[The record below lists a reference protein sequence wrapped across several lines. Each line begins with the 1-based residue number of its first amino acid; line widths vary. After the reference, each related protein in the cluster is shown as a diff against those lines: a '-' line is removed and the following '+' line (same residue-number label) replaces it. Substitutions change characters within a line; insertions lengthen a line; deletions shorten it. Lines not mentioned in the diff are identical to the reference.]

1 MCLLFFF
8 FLMSPQP
15 PRSTRTDTL
24 FPYTTL
30 FRSLLDVAVNDIFPG
45 RIAVVSSFG
54 TESAVLLDLVA
65 QVNPATPVIFLETGK
80 HFAETLAYRDELVA
94 RLGLSD
100 VRSVAPAEDA
110 RVWADRNG
118 TLWQRSPDLCCRL
131 RKVLPLERALSGFS
145 AWINGRKRFQ
155 GGQRR
160 HLGHFEAA
168 DSRIKVNPLASWD
181 TAALARAFVERDLP
195 RHPLGARGYPSVGCA
210 PCTTKGDGA
219 AGSRAGRWA
228 GSDKI
233 ECDIHRTAHS
243 PLGGSKGLR

>member
-1 MCLLFFF
+1 MIVRSDLFCVFFF
-8 FLMSPQP
+8 KQKTAYEM
-15 PRSTRTDTL
+15 
-24 FPYTTL
+24 
-30 FRSLLDVAVNDIFPG
+30 
-45 RIAVVSSFG
+45 RISDWS
-54 TESAVLLDLVA
+54 
-65 QVNPATPVIFLETGK
+65 
-80 HFAETLAYRDELVA
+80 
-94 RLGLSD
+94 SD
-100 VRSVAPAEDA
+100 VCS
-110 RVWADRNG
+110 
-118 TLWQRSPDLCCRL
+118 SDL
-131 RKVLPLERALSGFS
+131 
-145 AWINGRKRFQ
+145 
-155 GGQRR
+155 
-160 HLGHFEAA
+160 AA